1 MTMMVMMMVT
11 MIMIM
16 ASYDDLLPPC
26 IMMMVTMIMMIPRL
40 RDRER
45 ERERKRVLLRFRR
58 SAPATY
64 GRLAVLRLPSYG
76 LLPAMSVMPVAACS
90 QPSVRLRT
98 LEVVLARGHF
108 VQVMGTRHG
117 GWENSRAFW

>member
-1 MTMMVMMMVT
+1 MH
-11 MIMIM
+11 
-16 ASYDDLLPPC
+16 YDDGYDDHDDTE
-26 IMMMVTMIMMIPRL
+26 IERS
-40 RDRER
+40 R

-98 LEVVLARGHF
+98 LEVVLARGHLL
-108 VQVMGTRHG
+108 QVMGTRHG